1 MWMKEYKDSFNIE
14 LAKIANIMNIT
25 TIKKLDKN

>member
-14 LAKIANIMNIT
+14 LAKIANIMN